1 MRNMSTKQLLLI
13 RHGRPD
19 EGYAL
24 NPGDPPLHAV
34 GHAQARATAVR
45 RLCLEPVDR
54 IVCSP
59 QQRALDTAAP
69 LSRLLGIEIEVVQG
83 LAECDLHTTRYRSP
97 ETIRREEPHRWAEF
111 LASPPRFLG
120 VDPDEFR
127 QTALAAFAQLLAD
140 PRGTTIAVF
149 SHGMPIKT
157 LVAHALRM
165 PSTELL
171 SIDHCSM
178 TRAVGTS
185 LEDVRVRTLNESTP

>member
-1 MRNMSTKQLLLI
+1 MSTKQLLLV

-19 EGYAL
+19 EGHAS

-34 GHAQARATAVR
+34 GHAQARAVAVR
-45 RLCLEPVDR
+45 RLCLEPIDR
-54 IVCSP
+54 IVSSP

-69 LSRLLGIEIEVVQG
+69 LARHLGIEIEVIPG

-120 VDPDEFR
+120 VDPDAFR
-127 QTALAAFAQLLAD
+127 QTVFDAFAQLLAD
-140 PRGTTIAVF
+140 SRGTTIAVF

-157 LVAHALRM
+157 LVSHALRT
-165 PSTELL
+165 PGTDLF
-171 SIDHCSM
+171 SIDHCSV

>member
-1 MRNMSTKQLLLI
+1 MRNMSTKQLLLV

-19 EGYAL
+19 EGHAL
-24 NPGDPPLHAV
+24 NPGDPPLHAS
-34 GHAQARATAVR
+34 GHAQARALAVK
-45 RLCLEPVDR
+45 RLCFESIDR
-54 IVCSP
+54 IVSSP

-69 LSRLLGIEIEVVQG
+69 LSRVLGIEIEVIPG

-111 LASPPRFLG
+111 LASPPGFLG
-120 VDPDEFR
+120 IDPDVFK
-127 QTALAAFAQLLAD
+127 QTVLGAFAQLLAD
-140 PRGTTIAVF
+140 PSGTTIAVF

-157 LVAHALRM
+157 LVSHALRT
-165 PSTELL
+165 PGTDNF
-171 SIDHCSM
+171 SIDHCSV

>member
-1 MRNMSTKQLLLI
+1 MRNMLIKQLLLV

-19 EGYAL
+19 EGHATK
-24 NPGDPPLHAV
+24 PGDPPLHAV
-34 GHAQARATAVR
+34 GHAQARGVAVK
-45 RLCLEPVDR
+45 RLCLEPIDR

-69 LSRLLGIEIEVVQG
+69 LSRLLGIEVEVISG

-97 ETIRREEPHRWAEF
+97 ETIRREEPHRWTEF

-120 VDPDEFR
+120 IDPDVFR
-127 QTALAAFAQLLAD
+127 QTVLGAFAELLAD

-157 LVAHALRM
+157 LVAHAMRM
-165 PSTELL
+165 PNTELF
-171 SIDHCSM
+171 SIDHCSV
-178 TRAVGTS
+178 TRAVGAS
-185 LEDVRVRTLNESTP
+185 LDDVRVRTLNESTP